1 MTSNQ
6 RTTLITKLFL
16 PLTGTIFLTFSAVF
30 YLIYHS
36 FLLSSALATLL
47 TLFTA
52 VIVYFFLQHRVLRP
66 LKEIRKGAEYFADGN
81 FSQQIPIPRT
91 REFADLAQSLNQMAE
106 AIQQHDQVRKDFVAN
121 VSHELKT
128 PITSIKGYLEMLTA
142 GALND
147 PENSEKFLGIVSAQT
162 ERLIAIIDDLLAL
175 SYLES
180 SNRERVEAEIVY
192 LSGIIDRIVQYNSS
206 AALKKK
212 IDIIVEVE
220 DNLSLKGNPLLFE
233 QMIGNLLENAIKYSE
248 NEKSVRITAVKNKK
262 ELKIIVAD
270 EGRGISAHHLDR
282 IFERFYRVDKAR
294 SRNAGGTGL
303 GLAIVK
309 HIAQMYGGGVSV
321 ESQVGEG
328 SSFIVTFSDSD

>member
-1 MTSNQ
+1 MKRNQ
-6 RTTLITKLFL
+6 KTTLITKLFL
-16 PLTGTIFLTFSAVF
+16 PLATTILLVFGTLFYVIFN
-30 YLIYHS
+30 S
-36 FLLSSALATLL
+36 FLISSALTALL
-47 TLFTA
+47 ILFTA

-66 LKEIRKGAEYFADGN
+66 LKEIKKGAEYFADGD
-81 FSQQIPIPRT
+81 FSQPIPLPRT

-128 PITSIKGYLEMLTA
+128 PITSIKGYLEMLTT
-142 GALND
+142 GALHD

-180 SNRERVEAEIVY
+180 SRRERVENEVVY
-192 LSGIIDRIVQYNSS
+192 LSGTIDRIVQYNSS
-206 AALKKK
+206 VARKKK
-212 IDIIVEVE
+212 IDIVVEVE
-220 DNLSLKGNPLLFE
+220 ENLSLKGKSLLFE

-248 NEKSVRITAVKNKK
+248 NEKCVRITAVKEEK
-262 ELKIIVAD
+262 ELRIIVSD
-270 EGRGISAHHLDR
+270 EGRGIAAHHLDR

-309 HIAQMYGGGVSV
+309 HIAQMYGGAVSV
-321 ESQVGEG
+321 ESKVGEG
-328 SSFIVTFSDSD
+328 SSFIIIFPN